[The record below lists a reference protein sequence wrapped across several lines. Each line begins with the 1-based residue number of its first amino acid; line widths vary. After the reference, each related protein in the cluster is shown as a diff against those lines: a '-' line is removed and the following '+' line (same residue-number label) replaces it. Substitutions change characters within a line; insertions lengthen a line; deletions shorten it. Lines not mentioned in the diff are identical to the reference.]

1 MTTMPTRIE
10 VDLYDAA
17 KHVGTVMSRSAAQ
30 QINHWARI
38 GRELETSAG
47 VSHRDIAQ
55 VLAGQSSY
63 DTLNGREQ
71 AMVRAEWDERTVEA
85 REGLNF
91 AAEFEAAGVAGW
103 VEADAHGNTVIRNPA
118 ETGTPA
124 PKTKVDRPA
133 ATRKAAA
140 GKTAGTRA
148 AASRTK
154 SSATKSNATKAGAA
168 KGTTAKRNAR

>member
-55 VLAGQSSY
+55 VLAGRGSY

-71 AMVRAEWDERTVEA
+71 ALVRAEWDERAAET

-91 AAEFEAAGVAGW
+91 ATEFEAAGVTGW
-103 VEADAHGNTVIRNPA
+103 VEADTHGNTVIHDSVGTVNPA
-118 ETGTPA
+118 PEAKVDQPAARTRKTPA
-124 PKTKVDRPA
+124 VKK
-133 ATRKAAA
+133 
-140 GKTAGTRA
+140 AGTRA

-154 SSATKSNATKAGAA
+154 ATPAVRGAKSGAA
-168 KGTTAKRNAR
+168 KGTAAKRSTR